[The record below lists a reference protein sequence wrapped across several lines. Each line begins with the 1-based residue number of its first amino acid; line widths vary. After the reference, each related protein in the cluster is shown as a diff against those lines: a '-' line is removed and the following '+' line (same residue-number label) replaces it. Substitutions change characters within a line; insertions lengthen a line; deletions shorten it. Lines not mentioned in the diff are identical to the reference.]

1 MIHKYPEEMTIS
13 EALEVL
19 QQMVADGS
27 VKIVGKNKQGFPI
40 FELEDVAE
48 HSYWR

>member
-1 MIHKYPEEMTIS
+1 MIDKHPEKMTIS

-27 VKIVGKNKQGFPI
+27 VKIVGTNKQGFPV
-40 FELEDVAE
+40 FALDVAE
-48 HSYWR
+48 HLYWP